1 MAFRTSAN
9 IDKNHN
15 KGLIAS
21 NASGNGVLVLTGAA
35 LTNSQPMHVAVVD
48 STGAHITALSNV
60 QYTEADTD
68 TTITGTAIMWEDAA
82 DTLRAVSA
90 TKPLPVDI
98 VDATGV
104 TITVDSEF
112 PAAAAITDNFANPT
126 TTSIMSMGMLY
137 DGSTWDRALGNSTDG
152 ALVNLGTNNDVT
164 VTSGGITETN
174 SAAIKTAV
182 EILDNAIS
190 GNEMQVDVLT
200 MPAVTVDS
208 EFPAAAALTD
218 DFANPTTTN
227 VAGMNMLWDGATWDR
242 ALGNSTDG
250 ALVNLGTN
258 NDVTVTG
265 SVTAN
270 AGTNLNTSAL
280 LTSSDFAAAFGT
292 AGVADAQVMSVQG
305 IASMTPILAT
315 VTATDLD
322 VRNLVAATDIV
333 TAELS
338 AVDNAVLDAIAASVA
353 AIDTDTSTIITNT
366 GNTATSLAIMDDWD
380 NAASDGAS
388 VSGDV
393 AHDAADAGEPVKIG
407 AKVITS
413 PKGLTLPVNADRTD
427 LFADSDGMMMVKL
440 NTSGADLISER
451 VSNTDGA
458 STAFTNF
465 SAVASTYNY
474 VTAIHAFRTDAGT
487 TPIYIDFRTGTAGAI
502 LYSMVLPP
510 NGGATLPASG
520 TPYFKT
526 AANNALAFDVS
537 AATTT
542 VYISATGFQSK
553 V

>member
-21 NASGNGVLVLTGAA
+21 NASDNGVLVLTGAA

-48 STGAHITALSNV
+48 STGAHITALSNT

-280 LTSSDFAAAFGT
+280 LTSSDFAYASSLSVCVSRAALKPPFFPSPRFKP
-292 AGVADAQVMSVQG
+292 A
-305 IASMTPILAT
+305 L
-315 VTATDLD
+315 
-322 VRNLVAATDIV
+322 
-333 TAELS
+333 LS
-338 AVDNAVLDAIAASVA
+338 ASLPAAVVRKSI
-353 AIDTDTSTIITNT
+353 
-366 GNTATSLAIMDDWD
+366 
-380 NAASDGAS
+380 
-388 VSGDV
+388 
-393 AHDAADAGEPVKIG
+393 
-407 AKVITS
+407 
-413 PKGLTLPVNADRTD
+413 LPSAVP
-427 LFADSDGMMMVKL
+427 FV
-440 NTSGADLISER
+440 R
-451 VSNTDGA
+451 VSSRRAINPPRPFFEA
-458 STAFTNF
+458 RSWIVPLSRRFCAKRPMVERPA
-465 SAVASTYNY
+465 SAVAPSAPPATIPNPFCAQQATWPPISSLNFFVVLRAKRIKPTRTPVLIETSTMMSRMPF
-474 VTAIHAFRTDAGT
+474 VA
-487 TPIYIDFRTGTAGAI
+487 TGVPFTGGVLSGATAGAF
-502 LYSMVLPP
+502 
-510 NGGATLPASG
+510 PAE
-520 TPYFKT
+520 
-526 AANNALAFDVS
+526 
-537 AATTT
+537 
-542 VYISATGFQSK
+542 
-553 V
+553 

>member
-126 TTSIMSMGMLY
+126 TTSIMSMGMLF
-137 DGSTWDRALGNSTDG
+137 DGS
-152 ALVNLGTNNDVT
+152 
-164 VTSGGITETN
+164 
-174 SAAIKTAV
+174 
-182 EILDNAIS
+182 
-190 GNEMQVDVLT
+190 
-200 MPAVTVDS
+200 
-208 EFPAAAALTD
+208 
-218 DFANPTTTN
+218 
-227 VAGMNMLWDGATWDR
+227 TWDR

-353 AIDTDTSTIITNT
+353 AIDTDTSTIGTNT
-366 GNTATSLAIMDDWD
+366 GGTATSLAIMDDWD

-407 AKVITS
+407 LQARTTVPTAVS
-413 PKGLTLPVNADRTD
+413 ADADRT
-427 LFADSDGMMMVKL
+427 
-440 NTSGADLISER
+440 
-451 VSNTDGA
+451 
-458 STAFTNF
+458 
-465 SAVASTYNY
+465 
-474 VTAIHAFRTDAGT
+474 
-487 TPIYIDFRTGTAGAI
+487 
-502 LYSMVLPP
+502 
-510 NGGATLPASG
+510 
-520 TPYFKT
+520 
-526 AANNALAFDVS
+526 
-537 AATTT
+537 
-542 VYISATGFQSK
+542 
-553 V
+553 

>member
-21 NASGNGVLVLTGAA
+21 NASDNGVLVLTGAA

-112 PAAAAITDNFANPT
+112 TAAAAITDNFANPT

-164 VTSGGITETN
+164 VTSGAITETN

-292 AGVADAQVMSVQG
+292 AGV
-305 IASMTPILAT
+305 
-315 VTATDLD
+315 
-322 VRNLVAATDIV
+322 
-333 TAELS
+333 
-338 AVDNAVLDAIAASVA
+338 
-353 AIDTDTSTIITNT
+353 
-366 GNTATSLAIMDDWD
+366 
-380 NAASDGAS
+380 
-388 VSGDV
+388 
-393 AHDAADAGEPVKIG
+393 
-407 AKVITS
+407 
-413 PKGLTLPVNADRTD
+413 
-427 LFADSDGMMMVKL
+427 
-440 NTSGADLISER
+440 
-451 VSNTDGA
+451 
-458 STAFTNF
+458 
-465 SAVASTYNY
+465 
-474 VTAIHAFRTDAGT
+474 
-487 TPIYIDFRTGTAGAI
+487 
-502 LYSMVLPP
+502 
-510 NGGATLPASG
+510 
-520 TPYFKT
+520 
-526 AANNALAFDVS
+526 
-537 AATTT
+537 
-542 VYISATGFQSK
+542 
-553 V
+553 